1 MSESHI
7 VRPAKGE
14 YIVNSAN
21 GLQVP
26 DNPIVSFIEGDGIGP
41 DIMKASMHMWNSAVK
56 KAYNGKREIAWQ

>member
-14 YIVNSAN
+14 YIVNGAE

-26 DNPIVSFIEGDGIGP
+26 DNPIISFIEGGI
-41 DIMKASMHMWNSAVK
+41 ASTSSLV
-56 KAYNGKREIAWQ
+56 ITTQV